1 MYNKQSQ
8 QLQSLTNDLNLKKY
22 KNITSTQTNTH
33 MTIHDLCAKIIKYKH
48 VRKYILLSMTS
59 NKKFVVINIESLE
72 QKLAIA
78 SLILYFDHIF
88 S

>member
-33 MTIHDLCAKIIKYKH
+33 DDTRSLCQ
-48 VRKYILLSMTS
+48 
-59 NKKFVVINIESLE
+59 NN
-72 QKLAIA
+72 
-78 SLILYFDHIF
+78 
-88 S
+88 